1 MKQDKAVEVFN
12 ALIKINNNRIEGY
25 ETASKET
32 TDADLKSLFFHL
44 GQATLKCKRELIYEI
59 RKMGGEP
66 IEGDGTVINTFS
78 KVWNDIKGAFTT
90 NDRISI
96 LNSCEYDEN
105 VAVDAYYKALNNNLE
120 FLDAEQ
126 QALLNKQYLS
136 ISAGLGKIKNL
147 RESLM
152 EVPSTLSHKL

>member
-12 ALIKINNNRIEGY
+12 TLIKINNNRIEGY

-32 TDADLKSLFFHL
+32 TDGDLKSLFFHL

-66 IEGDGTVINTFS
+66 LEGDGTISNTFS
-78 KVWNDIKGAFTT
+78 KVWNDVKGAFTK
-90 NDRISI
+90 NDRLSI

-105 VAVDAYYKALNNNLE
+105 IAVDAYYKALNDNLQ
-120 FLDAEQ
+120 FLGAEQ

-136 ISAGLGKIKNL
+136 ISAGLGKIKSL
-147 RESLM
+147 RESLV
-152 EVPSTLSHKL
+152 ELPGALTHKL

>member
-12 ALIKINNNRIEGY
+12 SLITINNNRIEGY

-44 GQATLKCKRELIYEI
+44 AQSSLKSKRELIYEI

-66 IEGDGTVINTFS
+66 LEGEGTISNTFS
-78 KVWNDIKGAFTT
+78 KIWADLKGAFTK
-90 NDRISI
+90 NDRLS
-96 LNSCEYDEN
+96 LLKSCEYDEN
-105 VAVDAYYKALNNNLE
+105 VAVDAYYETLNSNLE
-120 FLDAEQ
+120 FLGAEQ

-136 ISAGLGKIKNL
+136 ISAGLSKIQAL
-147 RESLM
+147 RDSLV
-152 EVPSTLSHKL
+152 EVHS

>member
-12 ALIKINNNRIEGY
+12 ALIKINNNRMEGY

-44 GQATLKCKRELIYEI
+44 AQASLKCKRELIYDI

-66 IEGDGTVINTFS
+66 LEGEGTFSNTFS
-78 KVWNDIKGAFTT
+78 QVWKDIKGVFTQ
-90 NDRISI
+90 NDRISL

-105 VAVDAYYKALNNNLE
+105 IAVDAYYEALNNNLE
-120 FLDAEQ
+120 ILGPEQ
-126 QALLNKQYLS
+126 QTLLNKQYLS
-136 ISAGLGKIKNL
+136 ISAGLSKIRTL
-147 RESLM
+147 RDSLV
-152 EVPSTLSHKL
+152 EVHS

>member
-1 MKQDKAVEVFN
+1 MRQDKAIEVFN
-12 ALIKINNNRIEGY
+12 TLIKINNNRFEGY

-44 GQATLKCKRELIYEI
+44 GQASLKCKRQLIYEI

-66 IEGDGTVINTFS
+66 IDGGSTLSNTFS
-78 KVWNDIKGAFTT
+78 KVWNEVKGAFTK

-105 VAVDAYYKALNNNLE
+105 VAVDAYFETMNNNLE
-120 FLDAEQ
+120 SLNPELQ
-126 QALLNKQYLS
+126 TLLNKQYQSINEGLS
-136 ISAGLGKIKNL
+136 KIKAL
-147 RESLM
+147 RDSLV
-152 EVPSTLSHKL
+152 EVPS

>member
-1 MKQDKAVEVFN
+1 MKQDKAIEVFN
-12 ALIKINNNRIEGY
+12 TLIKINNNRIEGY

-66 IEGDGTVINTFS
+66 LEGDGTISNTFS
-78 KVWNDIKGAFTT
+78 KVWNDVKGAFTK
-90 NDRISI
+90 NDRVSI

-105 VAVDAYYKALNNNLE
+105 VAVDAYYEALNNNLE
-120 FLDAEQ
+120 FLGAEQ

-136 ISAGLGKIKNL
+136 ISSGLSKIKDL
-147 RESLM
+147 RESLV
-152 EVPSTLSHKL
+152 EVPGALTHKL